1 VIQDLV
7 LLLTVFMLAF
17 TVGWETLSRVPP
29 TFHLPV
35 LAGVAA
41 VSGTILA
48 GAAILLQFGSD
59 GLGATLGF
67 LAAFLASF
75 QIIASIVL
83 TNRLLRTSRKS
94 ARK

>member
-1 VIQDLV
+1 MIQDLV

-29 TFHLPV
+29 TLHLPL
-35 LAGVAA
+35 LAGAAA
-41 VSGTILA
+41 VSGSILA

-59 GLGATLGF
+59 SLGATLGF

-75 QIIASIVL
+75 QIMSALVL

-94 ARK
+94 VRK

>member
-1 VIQDLV
+1 MIQDLV

-29 TFHLPV
+29 TLHLPL

-41 VSGTILA
+41 ISGVILA

-59 GLGATLGF
+59 SLGATLGF
-67 LAAFLASF
+67 LAAFVASF
-75 QIIASIVL
+75 QIISSLVL
-83 TNRLLRTSRKS
+83 TNRLLRTSRKGV
-94 ARK
+94 RK

>member
-29 TFHLPV
+29 TLHLPV
-35 LAGVAA
+35 LAGAAA

-59 GLGATLGF
+59 ALGATFGF
-67 LAAFLASF
+67 LATFLASF